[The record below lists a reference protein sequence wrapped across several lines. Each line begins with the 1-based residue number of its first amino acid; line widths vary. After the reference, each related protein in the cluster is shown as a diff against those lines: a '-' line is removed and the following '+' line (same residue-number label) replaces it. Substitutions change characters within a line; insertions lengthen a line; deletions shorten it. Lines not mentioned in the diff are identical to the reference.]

1 MIDNI
6 LLAPYSL
13 FLRARHFMYDH
24 GIIKVRRSSK
34 PTICVGNITVGGTG
48 KTPHTEMLL
57 RLLASSS
64 PWKGKNLA
72 VLSRGYMRR
81 SSGFLEVTPDGSA
94 KLFGDE
100 PLQIKKK
107 FPDVTVAVDRDRVN
121 GCEILSGAR
130 RDDGHGEESVSR
142 SADLI
147 ILEDA
152 FQYRPLD
159 ADLKLILVDYNRP
172 IFRDNLL
179 PVGRLRDLPGRLSK
193 ADIVIVSKCPS
204 YMKKEEADEF
214 AEELGFDGP
223 LFFTT
228 MYYDS
233 YKAVFPE
240 GDYRYTHS
248 KRLILFTGIA
258 NDESLFNYLSLKFRV
273 VKHFQFGD
281 HHKYVPNDIAM
292 VRRAAEFYATA
303 VIMTT
308 EKDAQRIL
316 DCKDVPKMMRERL
329 FYVPMYAD
337 FLAPDGAG
345 RFMDTVGGILN
356 DKRGGSPVTETPA

>member
-1 MIDNI
+1 M
-6 LLAPYSL
+6 
-13 FLRARHFMYDH
+13 
-24 GIIKVRRSSK
+24 
-34 PTICVGNITVGGTG
+34 
-48 KTPHTEMLL
+48 
-57 RLLASSS
+57 
-64 PWKGKNLA
+64 A

-94 KLFGDE
+94 KVFGDE

-107 FPDVTVAVDRDRVN
+107 FPEVTVAVDRDRVN
-121 GCEILSGAR
+121 GCEILSSNGR
-130 RDDGHGEESVSR
+130 KDDDDLGR
-142 SADLI
+142 KADLI
-147 ILEDA
+147 LLEDA
-152 FQYRPLD
+152 FQYRSLD
-159 ADLKLILVDYNRP
+159 ADLKIVLVDYNRP
-172 IFRDNLL
+172 IFRDSLL
-179 PVGRLRDLPGRLSK
+179 PVGRLRDLPCRLSK

-214 AEELGFDGP
+214 AQELGFNGP

-273 VKHFQFGD
+273 VKHFEFGD
-281 HHKYVPNDIAM
+281 HHKYVANDIAL

-316 DCKDVPKMMRERL
+316 DCKDFPDMMRERL

-337 FLAPDGAG
+337 FLAPDGAE
-345 RFMDTVGGILN
+345 RFMSTVSGVI
-356 DKRGGSPVTETPA
+356 DSKRGGSVSE